1 MTSGSNPE
9 PCGSSSRRD
18 DRTLPADPPLIE
30 DLPELANRRLL
41 RRIGDE
47 IVLLGSI
54 GDDVEKRIRL
64 QIPARL
70 LLPVRD
76 NELVSVVISV
86 GGDAVAKSL
95 AESNTRAI
103 KTLLMPIGYQAR
115 AIRESEFRAASRHK

>member
-1 MTSGSNPE
+1 M
-9 PCGSSSRRD
+9 
-18 DRTLPADPPLIE
+18 
-30 DLPELANRRLL
+30 
-41 RRIGDE
+41 
-47 IVLLGSI
+47 LLGSI